1 MWVDRLAS
9 VGNATGR
16 TVVEGKAD
24 MDISS
29 TGPIAE
35 EAASFARALVE
46 AKIHQDDEFFDLVWG
61 QMCLPDGS
69 TEQAGDVE
77 GALAD
82 RVIWQGSL
90 IASLTTIAAAG
101 ILVGTK
107 DAADEVDK
115 EAALRFLGRMGRMG
129 MTF

>member
-1 MWVDRLAS
+1 LAS

-16 TVVEGKAD
+16 TVVEGKLD

-46 AKIHQDDEFFDLVWG
+46 AKIHQDEEFFDLVWG
-61 QMCLPDGS
+61 QMRLPDASMGQS
-69 TEQAGDVE
+69 EDIDQE
-77 GALAD
+77 LAD
-82 RVIWQGSL
+82 RVTWQASL

-115 EAALRFLGRMGRMG
+115 EAALRFLRRMGRMG
-129 MTF
+129 LTF

>member
-1 MWVDRLAS
+1 
-9 VGNATGR
+9 
-16 TVVEGKAD
+16 

-61 QMCLPDGS
+61 QMWLPDGS
-69 TEQAGDVE
+69 MEQASE
-77 GALAD
+77 GGRDLAD
-82 RVIWQGSL
+82 RVIWQASL
-90 IASLTTIAAAG
+90 IASLTTLAAAG

-115 EAALRFLGRMGRMG
+115 EAALQFLRRMGRMG
-129 MTF
+129 LTF

>member
-1 MWVDRLAS
+1 
-9 VGNATGR
+9 
-16 TVVEGKAD
+16 

-69 TEQAGDVE
+69 MERAGEVD

-107 DAADEVDK
+107 DEADEVDK
-115 EAALRFLGRMGRMG
+115 EAALRFLRRMGRMG
-129 MTF
+129 LTF

>member
-1 MWVDRLAS
+1 
-9 VGNATGR
+9 
-16 TVVEGKAD
+16 

-35 EAASFARALVE
+35 DAASFARALVE

-69 TEQAGDVE
+69 MERAGD
-77 GALAD
+77 AD

-90 IASLTTIAAAG
+90 IASLTTLAAAG

-115 EAALRFLGRMGRMG
+115 EAALRFLRRMGRMG
-129 MTF
+129 LTF